1 MTFARF
7 EVTNFTGAGK
17 IEVVTEEGVQTWTP
31 GDSYAVV
38 GEQGTLWTGTWPRL
52 QASPSGPFL
61 VHSADAPT
69 VEAYEGTF
77 QPPQLRVIRGGR
89 A

>member
-17 IEVVTEEGVQTWTP
+17 IEVVTEEGIQVWTP

-38 GEQGTLWTGTWPRL
+38 GEQGTLWKGTWPRL
-52 QASPSGPFL
+52 R
-61 VHSADAPT
+61 
-69 VEAYEGTF
+69 
-77 QPPQLRVIRGGR
+77 PPERPALRLIQGGK